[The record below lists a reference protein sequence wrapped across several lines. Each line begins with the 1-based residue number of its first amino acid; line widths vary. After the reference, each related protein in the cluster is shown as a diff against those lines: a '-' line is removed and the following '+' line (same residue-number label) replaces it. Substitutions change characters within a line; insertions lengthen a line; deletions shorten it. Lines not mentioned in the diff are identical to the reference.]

1 MNLTKLYSIVFIATT
16 LLVTSC
22 GVYKFNDASIDP
34 TIKTIKLVFIEN
46 RARYVN
52 PQLSP
57 KLNDKWQQKIT
68 SQTKLTRTTNDDA
81 HYVISGTITNY
92 DATQTVGVSNQQAS
106 TNRLTVTVHIV
117 FRNTLSNKTEEFDVS
132 RSFDFDAN
140 LTLTQAESKL
150 LDEMVRSLTDD
161 MFNRIFSNW

>member
-34 TIKTIKLVFIEN
+34 NIKTIKLVFIEN